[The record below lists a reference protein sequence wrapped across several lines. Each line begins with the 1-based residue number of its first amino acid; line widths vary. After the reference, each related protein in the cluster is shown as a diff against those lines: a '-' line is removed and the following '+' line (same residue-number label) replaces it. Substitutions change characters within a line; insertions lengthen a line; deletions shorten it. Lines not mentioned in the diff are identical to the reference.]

1 MAETMY
7 TVRRASSAGTP
18 SRSGADRKYLQKTCW
33 RLIDWY
39 RHTGQP
45 IDVEDFYATMTDPN
59 YKVIDQCVIELTTS
73 MKQEA
78 VRRGVKVAELEE
90 ELEARAET
98 EGWPSATGVLPWETP
113 GKRTV

>member
-7 TVRRASSAGTP
+7 SVRRASPSTASA
-18 SRSGADRKYLQKTCW
+18 RSGPDRKFLQKTCW

-45 IDVEDFYATMTDPN
+45 IDVEDFYATMADPDHR
-59 YKVIDQCVIELTTS
+59 VVDQCIIELMSS
-73 MKQEA
+73 MKGEA
-78 VRRGVKVAELEE
+78 ARRGVKVAVLEE
-90 ELEARAET
+90 ELEARAES

-113 GKRTV
+113 NQRTV